1 MIILHTIGQ
10 TCNKFFIYL
19 GYLGDSYEYGNKIVV
34 LSPDITI
41 KDYPELSKSRI
52 LKFPFYPSRV
62 SNLLGYDKYI
72 KFLHYIWENKFV
84 VKFMS
89 AFFKIIPNVNFVIAA
104 SGTHKSR
111 NHLKY
116 DDEIRKIFRPDE
128 QIITEVDSVFQNVR
142 KKADIICGVHIRYG
156 DYKHWNNGKYYYS
169 LEQYHF
175 IMLNILKLFPEK
187 TVSFF
192 ISSNEKID
200 LQRFKDCECFLIPD
214 GTATKDLYGLSISD
228 YLIGPPS
235 TFSGW
240 ASYYGNTPLY
250 FIENPN
256 NEISKDSFQNILEI
270 WE

>member
-19 GYLGDSYEYGNKIVV
+19 GYMGESVETGKKIII

-41 KDYPELSKSRI
+41 KDYPNLSKSTI
-52 LKFPFYPSRV
+52 IKFPFY
-62 SNLLGYDKYI
+62 SNRMVELFGYDNYL
-72 KFLHYIWENKFV
+72 KFLRYIWENRFV
-84 VKFMS
+84 VRFMS
-89 AFFKIIPNVNFVIAA
+89 ILFKLVPNTNFIIAA

-116 DDEIRKIFRPDE
+116 DKEFKKMFKPDKL
-128 QIITEVDSVFQNVR
+128 IISEVDKVFEQVR
-142 KKADIICGVHIRYG
+142 KNSEIICGVHIRYG
-156 DYKHWNNGKYYYS
+156 DYKYWKDGKYYYS
-169 LEQYHF
+169 LEQYHKV
-175 IMLNILKLFPEK
+175 MLNVKKIFPNK
-187 TVSFF
+187 SVVFF

-200 LQRFKDCECFLIPD
+200 MKAFKGCTCFSIPNSS
-214 GTATKDLYGLSISD
+214 ATKDLYGLSTTD

-250 FIENPN
+250 FIEDPN
-256 NEISKDSFQNILEI
+256 EEVSQESFKHILEI
-270 WE
+270 WK